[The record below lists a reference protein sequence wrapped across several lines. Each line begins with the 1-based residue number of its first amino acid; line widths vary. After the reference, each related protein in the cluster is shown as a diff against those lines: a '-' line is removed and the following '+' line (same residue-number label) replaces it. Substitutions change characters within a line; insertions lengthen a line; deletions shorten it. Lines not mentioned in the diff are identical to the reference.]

1 MSPPRREF
9 LRTATAAAGAA
20 ALAPWILELEAA
32 QTAAL
37 DDSKNT
43 LADLALTTAR
53 QLGANYADIRL
64 NRTSVESICTLYQ
77 QVHSFSREQ
86 TVGFVLRV
94 LVKCT
99 WGFAASSNVTGEEV
113 RRVTRAAVDIA
124 RANSTFQRKPI
135 RLAPAGKV
143 VTNWKSSFEK
153 DPFDVPLD
161 GKIDFLLKVNAA
173 AMKNPGAS
181 FVNSSMVWV
190 SEQRFLAT
198 SDGSRIDQYLIR
210 GMPSFNVTAVNRQ
223 TGDF

>member
-1 MSPPRREF
+1 
-9 LRTATAAAGAA
+9 
-20 ALAPWILELEAA
+20 
-32 QTAAL
+32 
-37 DDSKNT
+37 
-43 LADLALTTAR
+43 
-53 QLGANYADIRL
+53 
-64 NRTSVESICTLYQ
+64 
-77 QVHSFSREQ
+77 
-86 TVGFVLRV
+86 
-94 LVKCT
+94 
-99 WGFAASSNVTGEEV
+99 
-113 RRVTRAAVDIA
+113 
-124 RANSTFQRKPI
+124 NSTFQRKPI

-223 TGDF
+223 TGDFQSRSSLGGPQAMGYEYIERRHWVEEAEQAAREAVEKLKAKPVEPGKYDLVIHPTNLW